1 VADEV
6 LRPMS
11 LFGPE
16 IAWRGV
22 DVPFGRPR
30 ANSSRRVVS
39 GLGAVVR
46 LGGGSLNPANIRV
59 VNYHPLRNGYSLCIV
74 MKVYKV
80 VLLLLDVV

>member
-1 VADEV
+1 
-6 LRPMS
+6 
-11 LFGPE
+11 
-16 IAWRGV
+16 V

-30 ANSSRRVVS
+30 ANSSRRVFS

-46 LGGGSLNPANIRV
+46 LGGGSLNPANIRA

-74 MKVYKV
+74 MKVYRV

>member
-1 VADEV
+1 
-6 LRPMS
+6 
-11 LFGPE
+11 
-16 IAWRGV
+16 
-22 DVPFGRPR
+22 
-30 ANSSRRVVS
+30 VVS
-39 GLGAVVR
+39 GLGAIVR